1 MASSN
6 LISPLDASA
15 FATCSPGWLE
25 KLEPEDLAA
34 LELELEET
42 LNAQIGRDAASTQA
56 EQQGVDAKCEADSL
70 LWLQNFTATEN
81 PKHAEQGLPY
91 KSPFPHKSYFEP
103 LFAAFRRSRRLF
115 VPKTR
120 EMLTSWCVMG
130 DSAHRAQWERWFVV
144 VQTDAEKKAEE
155 LISYVRILYEN
166 QPTWMQSLH
175 PLRGEVSRT
184 KIEWESGGRV
194 LAIPAGVNKIRLY
207 HPTRYVMDEAAFLP
221 EAEQCYNAAHPVAQ
235 QIIAISSAGPGW
247 FGEQCSR

>member
-1 MASSN
+1 MSTS
-6 LISPLDASA
+6 ISPLDASA
-15 FATCSPGWLE
+15 FANLSPGWLE
-25 KLEPEDLAA
+25 KLEAEDLEA
-34 LELELEET
+34 LELELQDS
-42 LNAQIGRDAASTQA
+42 LDAQIGRESAREAESQARIDGKCQASA
-56 EQQGVDAKCEADSL
+56 L
-70 LWLQNFTATEN
+70 LWLQNYTATEN
-81 PKHAEQGLPY
+81 PKHKEQGLPY
-91 KSPFPHKSYFEP
+91 KAPFPRKSYFTP
-103 LFAAFRRSRRLF
+103 LFEMFASESRLF

-130 DSAHRAQWERWFVV
+130 DSTHRAQWERWFVV

-166 QPTWMQSLH
+166 QPEWMRKLH
-175 PLRGEVSRT
+175 PLRGEISRT

-221 EAEQCYNAAHPVAQ
+221 EAESCFNAAQPVAQ

-247 FGEQCSR
+247 FGDQCSL